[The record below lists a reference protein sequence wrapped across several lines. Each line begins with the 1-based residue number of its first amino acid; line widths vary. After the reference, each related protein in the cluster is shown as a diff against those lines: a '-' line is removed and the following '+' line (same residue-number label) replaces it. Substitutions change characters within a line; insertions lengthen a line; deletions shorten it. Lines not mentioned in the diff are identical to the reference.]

1 MRPFRSILIL
11 LAACCAALVLASCS
25 GEPDVNRVDVT
36 WTSLEPSPRWGLYPG
51 YRQEIEF
58 RKRSAYQIDVYVED
72 KQITGG
78 ALGDTGS
85 SLAFRST
92 AGARDIEAQAAGPYA
107 LDIYVTLKNK
117 KGESRRVHC
126 LKVERTGDKIS
137 FEFLKQ

>member
-11 LAACCAALVLASCS
+11 LAACCAALVLVGCS
-25 GEPDVNRVDVT
+25 GEPGINRVDVT

-58 RKRSAYQIDVYVED
+58 RKRSAYQIDVYVQD

-78 ALGDTGS
+78 TVGDTGY
-85 SLAFRST
+85 SLVFLPT
-92 AGARDIEAQAAGPYA
+92 AGARDIEAQPAGPNA
-107 LDIYVTLKNK
+107 LEIFVTLKNA

-126 LKVERTGDKIS
+126 LKVERTGEKIY